1 LELVTTKDDIELLEV
16 TSTGDLNKFIK
27 LPFAIYKGD
36 PNWVP
41 PLISERKAF
50 FDRKK
55 NPFYRAAKT
64 RLFMARKGE
73 KFLGRIATCIN
84 YSYNEYHQDK
94 IGFFGFFDVFEDYD
108 VAALLFK
115 VAMLTLKADG
125 MEKMVGPA
133 NFSTNHEV
141 GMLIEGYDSPPFIMM
156 TYNKP
161 YYNDF
166 AERFGFKKAKDL
178 IAFRIDRQADIDPRL
193 KRVAERVRT
202 KEDVVFRSLNIK
214 DFDGEVER
222 LNDVYNQAWSK
233 NWGFVPMS
241 REEFR
246 HMAKD
251 MKQIVDP
258 DLVFIAEVNGKA
270 VGFSLTLPN
279 INQALIYT
287 DGHLFPTGLIK
298 LLWHTKVKSKID
310 SIRIITMGIIPEYQ
324 KRGLDT
330 LFYLETFDVGSSK
343 GYQWAEMSWVLEDN
357 VLMAKAIEYMGGEA
371 YKTYRMYEM
380 RV

>member
-1 LELVTTKDDIELLEV
+1 MDLVTTKGDIELLEV
-16 TSTGDLNKFIK
+16 ESASDLNRFVK
-27 LPFAIYKGD
+27 LPFTIYKND

-41 PLISERKAF
+41 PLVSERKAF
-50 FDRKK
+50 LDKRK
-55 NPFYRAAKT
+55 NPFFRAAKT
-64 RLFMARKGE
+64 RLFLARRRGDYV
-73 KFLGRIATCIN
+73 GRIATCVN
-84 YSYNEYHQDK
+84 YNHNEYHQEK
-94 IGFFGFFDVFEDYD
+94 SGFFGFFDVIEDYE
-108 VAALLFK
+108 VAGLLFK
-115 VAMLTLKADG
+115 VSMITLKADG
-125 MEKMVGPA
+125 MEKMIGPA

-141 GMLIEGYDSPPFIMM
+141 GMLADGYDSPPVLMM

-161 YYNDF
+161 YYNEF

-178 IAFRIDRQADIDPRL
+178 IAYYIDRQADIDPRL
-193 KRVAERVRT
+193 RRVAERVRS
-202 KEDVVFRSLNIK
+202 KEGVVFRALRLK
-214 DFDGEVER
+214 DFDAEVGR
-222 LNDVYNQAWSK
+222 LNDIYNQAWSK

-241 REEFR
+241 KEEFR
-246 HMAKD
+246 HMAQE

-258 DLVFIAEVNGKA
+258 DLVFIAEVDGRP

-279 INQALIYT
+279 INQALIFT
-287 DGHLFPTGLIK
+287 NGRLFPTGLIK
-298 LLWHTKVKSKID
+298 LFWHTRIKNKID

-343 GYQWAEMSWVLEDN
+343 GYRWAEMSWVLEDN
-357 VLMAKAIEYMGGEA
+357 VLMNKAIEYMGGRA

>member
-1 LELVTTKDDIELLEV
+1 MELVTTKDDIELFEV
-16 TSTGDLNKFIK
+16 TSGGDLNKFIK
-27 LPFAIYKGD
+27 LPFVIYKGD

-41 PLISERKAF
+41 PLISDRKAF

-73 KFLGRIATCIN
+73 KFLGRIATCVN

-141 GMLIEGYDSPPFIMM
+141 GMLIEGYDSPPFLMM

-178 IAFRIDRQADIDPRL
+178 IAYRIDRQADIDPRL

-202 KEDVVFRSLNIK
+202 KEGFVFRSLNLR
-214 DFDGEVER
+214 DFDSEVDR

-258 DLVFIAEVNGKA
+258 ELVFIAEVNGKA

-287 DGHLFPTGLIK
+287 DGRLFPTGLVK
-298 LLWHTKVKSKID
+298 LLWHTKVKNKID

>member
-1 LELVTTKDDIELLEV
+1 
-16 TSTGDLNKFIK
+16 
-27 LPFAIYKGD
+27 
-36 PNWVP
+36 
-41 PLISERKAF
+41 
-50 FDRKK
+50 
-55 NPFYRAAKT
+55 
-64 RLFMARKGE
+64 
-73 KFLGRIATCIN
+73 
-84 YSYNEYHQDK
+84 
-94 IGFFGFFDVFEDYD
+94 
-108 VAALLFK
+108 
-115 VAMLTLKADG
+115 
-125 MEKMVGPA
+125 MVGPA

-141 GMLIEGYDSPPFIMM
+141 GMLIEGYDSPPFLMM
-156 TYNKP
+156 TYNQP

-166 AERFGFKKAKDL
+166 VERFGLKKAKDL
-178 IAFRIDRQADIDPRL
+178 IAYRIDRQADIDPRL
-193 KRVAERVRT
+193 RRVAERVRT
-202 KEDVVFRSLNIK
+202 KEGVVFRSLNIK
-214 DFDGEVER
+214 DFDAEVER

-258 DLVFIAEVNGKA
+258 DLVFIAEVDGKP

-279 INQALIYT
+279 INQALIFT
-287 DGHLFPTGLIK
+287 DGRLFPTGLIK
-298 LLWHTKVKSKID
+298 LLWHTKVKNKID
-310 SIRIITMGIIPEYQ
+310 SVRIITMGIVPEYQ

-343 GYQWAEMSWVLEDN
+343 GYRWAEMSWVLEDN